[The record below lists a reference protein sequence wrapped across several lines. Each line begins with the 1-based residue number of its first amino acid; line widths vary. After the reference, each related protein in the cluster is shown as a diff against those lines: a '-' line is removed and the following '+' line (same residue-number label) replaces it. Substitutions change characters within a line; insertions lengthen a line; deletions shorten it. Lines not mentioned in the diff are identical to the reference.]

1 MKKPEYRKG
10 YTNISNDLMD
20 NICKLPLNG
29 TDIKVILC
37 IFRYTAGVGR
47 KSCKL
52 SGSSIAKWGNCD
64 LRAVK
69 RALKKLQENKI
80 IIRVNPNIK
89 GKAAEIMINK
99 DYKQWSINK
108 DIQEY
113 YYCFSFDEWSHDLY
127 SITEMSRKEA
137 ILTAIDN
144 GVRLYLVKY
153 RKGKQ
158 QGNKKRIATK
168 NMA

>member
-1 MKKPEYRKG
+1 MRKHEG
-10 YTNISNDLMD
+10 
-20 NICKLPLNG
+20 KG
-29 TDIKVILC
+29 IKWILLLL
-37 IFRYTAGVGR
+37 F
-47 KSCKL
+47 
-52 SGSSIAKWGNCD
+52 
-64 LRAVK
+64 
-69 RALKKLQENKI
+69 
-80 IIRVNPNIK
+80 
-89 GKAAEIMINK
+89 
-99 DYKQWSINK
+99 
-108 DIQEY
+108 
-113 YYCFSFDEWSHDLY
+113 FDEWSHDLY

>member
-1 MKKPEYRKG
+1 MKAKE
-10 YTNISNDLMD
+10 
-20 NICKLPLNG
+20 LNG
-29 TDIKVILC
+29 
-37 IFRYTAGVGR
+37 
-47 KSCKL
+47 
-52 SGSSIAKWGNCD
+52 N
-64 LRAVK
+64 
-69 RALKKLQENKI
+69 
-80 IIRVNPNIK
+80 
-89 GKAAEIMINK
+89 
-99 DYKQWSINK
+99 
-108 DIQEY
+108 

-158 QGNKKRIATK
+158 QGSKKRIATK

>member
-1 MKKPEYRKG
+1 
-10 YTNISNDLMD
+10 MD
-20 NICKLPLNG
+20 ITIVFLL
-29 TDIKVILC
+29 
-37 IFRYTAGVGR
+37 
-47 KSCKL
+47 
-52 SGSSIAKWGNCD
+52 
-64 LRAVK
+64 
-69 RALKKLQENKI
+69 
-80 IIRVNPNIK
+80 
-89 GKAAEIMINK
+89 
-99 DYKQWSINK
+99 
-108 DIQEY
+108 
-113 YYCFSFDEWSHDLY
+113 SHDLY